1 MTSQELTNLL
11 IAIVIGLIT
20 YVSKRLID
28 KIDTF
33 EKVVQDIL
41 MSDVSMKKDIDGIKE
56 DIIDHEIRIKELE
69 TK

>member
-11 IAIVIGLIT
+11 IAIVIGLIS

-28 KIDTF
+28 KIDKF

-56 DIIDHEIRIKELE
+56 DIIDHENRIKELE